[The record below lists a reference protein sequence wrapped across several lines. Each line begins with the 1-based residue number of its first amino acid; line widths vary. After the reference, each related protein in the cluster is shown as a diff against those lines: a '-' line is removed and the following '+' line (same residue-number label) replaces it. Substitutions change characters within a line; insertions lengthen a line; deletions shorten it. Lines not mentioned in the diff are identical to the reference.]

1 MFHLFRFLRLLG
13 RFALIVYFLVGIAL
27 LGLRYWLL
35 PNVDQWRGTIETQ
48 LSQALGA
55 QVTLGEIKAQWLGAN
70 PRLTLSSVSIRDPGR
85 GEILNLPYLRAVLS
99 WRSVA
104 DANLRFA
111 RLEVSGLDLTLR
123 RDAQNRLWVLGQ
135 AIDLDGGMDDTSF
148 DAGQSIVVPPALAW
162 LMSQPSIDFD
172 DVTLRWLDERR
183 NAPPL
188 ILHRANLQL
197 QRRGGEHRFSLAV
210 SPPASLATAIEVRG
224 ELRPGSRI
232 APDRPLARERL
243 KGRLYARVDGLV
255 PTAWRP
261 WLDAP
266 QTLTAG
272 RLSAQASL
280 GIAAGRLG
288 QVSLDASLQGL
299 ALQQEPAN
307 SLGVEAARL
316 HVEGPWDALAWAHDM
331 ATPNPPSSS
340 DAASGSAGAQALQFQ
355 LQMAGVKLKAQD
367 VFAQPLQF
375 DKVRFNG
382 WTDAADGGH
391 ARLGVD
397 EASLLNADLD
407 LTLKG
412 TWQSRAGTE
421 AGVADLTGQFRTLR
435 APAIVTYLPLLVD
448 ADARDWMRT
457 GLLAGRVQDATLRVQ
472 GELEHFPF
480 GDAPD
485 KGDFAV
491 DGKMADVVIDYVPPS
506 DGELGWPRLEAVQG
520 RLNMRRVALRLQA
533 DSANMV
539 AGPSVAPIVL
549 SGVQAVIP
557 NIERDAELTV
567 DGTTRAAAASYLSVM
582 RHSPLGALLDGVF
595 DEAQGN
601 GQWEVPLSLKVP
613 LMNSLDTTVTGEVR
627 FAGGSLQLMPEM
639 PAFTRLRGAVA
650 FTETGIAAQAGLG
663 ARFLGGNVAV
673 TGGLGGKQ
681 PGLRLTGRLQANAL
695 RDYVGLE
702 GMKRLRGET
711 PYSAWL
717 SRDAQGELA
726 ITLQSDLTGL
736 SLDFPKPLGKPAG
749 QALPL
754 TARWHAVAP
763 ADSAPAR
770 NGRAASAARPVTTNA
785 TDGGALQALDVT
797 LGSLASVHLLHQQGQ
812 SQGPYFHAGAMSVRQ
827 ALPQTPAQ
835 GLALDVQDAYV
846 DIGQWKTLIE
856 MFSLPLTSPAAPN
869 GQNAQDD
876 ATHRPLLPEPSAI
889 RVRGDRVLLHG
900 LDMQQA
906 ELDARRADAGNWR
919 LDIRSKQT
927 EGTLHWREADGRV
940 EGHVQAQ
947 FTRMAVGT
955 PAAERSKDGPA
966 KDGADAASA
975 ADADAS
981 AKAAEL
987 DIPAI
992 DLQVQAFTLYG
1003 HQLGKLSLTG
1013 LNQARGQLWKL
1024 ERLSLT
1030 GAGLQLQGAGQWHL
1044 SGEQRGL
1051 NLDATADISN
1061 MGAYLSQ
1068 LGINGIMTQGQ
1079 GRVEGSFFWHDLP
1092 WSLDVADIQGTIKVA
1107 LDKGRFSRLH
1117 SRVARL
1123 LELLSFQSLQRLARL
1138 DVNLNGAVRDGFP
1151 FDALRG
1157 DLILRQGMLDTQDY
1171 RVIGPVG
1178 TIVLGG
1184 RVDLR
1189 EQTQNLQAVVIPNLD
1204 VSGAAL
1210 AAGIAINP
1218 IVGVGAFLAQWLLQA
1233 PLAKAMTLE
1242 YQIGGTWDDPELQEV
1257 KPKEPATTP

>member
-1 MFHLFRFLRLLG
+1 
-13 RFALIVYFLVGIAL
+13 
-27 LGLRYWLL
+27 
-35 PNVDQWRGTIETQ
+35 
-48 LSQALGA
+48 
-55 QVTLGEIKAQWLGAN
+55 
-70 PRLTLSSVSIRDPGR
+70 
-85 GEILNLPYLRAVLS
+85 
-99 WRSVA
+99 
-104 DANLRFA
+104 
-111 RLEVSGLDLTLR
+111 
-123 RDAQNRLWVLGQ
+123 
-135 AIDLDGGMDDTSF
+135 
-148 DAGQSIVVPPALAW
+148 
-162 LMSQPSIDFD
+162 
-172 DVTLRWLDERR
+172 
-183 NAPPL
+183 
-188 ILHRANLQL
+188 
-197 QRRGGEHRFSLAV
+197 
-210 SPPASLATAIEVRG
+210 
-224 ELRPGSRI
+224 
-232 APDRPLARERL
+232 
-243 KGRLYARVDGLV
+243 
-255 PTAWRP
+255 
-261 WLDAP
+261 
-266 QTLTAG
+266 
-272 RLSAQASL
+272 
-280 GIAAGRLG
+280 
-288 QVSLDASLQGL
+288 
-299 ALQQEPAN
+299 
-307 SLGVEAARL
+307 
-316 HVEGPWDALAWAHDM
+316 
-331 ATPNPPSSS
+331 
-340 DAASGSAGAQALQFQ
+340 
-355 LQMAGVKLKAQD
+355 
-367 VFAQPLQF
+367 
-375 DKVRFNG
+375 
-382 WTDAADGGH
+382 
-391 ARLGVD
+391 
-397 EASLLNADLD
+397 
-407 LTLKG
+407 
-412 TWQSRAGTE
+412 
-421 AGVADLTGQFRTLR
+421 
-435 APAIVTYLPLLVD
+435 
-448 ADARDWMRT
+448 
-457 GLLAGRVQDATLRVQ
+457 
-472 GELEHFPF
+472 
-480 GDAPD
+480 
-485 KGDFAV
+485 
-491 DGKMADVVIDYVPPS
+491 MADVVIDYVPPS
-506 DGELGWPRLEAVQG
+506 DGELGWPRLEALQG
-520 RLNMRRVALRLQA
+520 RISMRRVALRLQA

-539 AGPSVAPIVL
+539 AGPSAAPIVL

-557 NIERDAELTV
+557 NIEREAELTV

-595 DEAQGN
+595 EEAQGN

-639 PAFTRLRGAVA
+639 PVFTRLRGAVA

-681 PGLRLTGRLQANAL
+681 PGLRLAGRLQANAL

-711 PYSAWL
+711 PYSVWL
-717 SRDAQGELA
+717 SRDAQGALT

-754 TARWHAVAP
+754 TARWHAAP
-763 ADSAPAR
+763 QADGASGR
-770 NGRAASAARPVTTNA
+770 NGRAAGAARPVA
-785 TDGGALQALDVT
+785 ADAAGGVLQALDVT
-797 LGSLASVHLLHQQGQ
+797 LGNLARAHLLHRQGQ
-812 SQGPYFHAGAMSVRQ
+812 SQGPYFHAGALSVRQ

-846 DIGQWKTLIE
+846 DIAQWKSLIE
-856 MFSLPLTSPAAPN
+856 RFSEPLASSAAPDAQH
-869 GQNAQDD
+869 GQD
-876 ATHRPLLPEPSAI
+876 AAPDRPLLPEPSAI

-919 LDIRSKQT
+919 LDIRSKET
-927 EGTLHWREADGRV
+927 EGTLNWREADGRI

-947 FTRMAVGT
+947 FARMAVGR
-955 PAAERSKDGPA
+955 PADERSDDSPA
-966 KDGADAASA
+966 RPGANATGAGSA
-975 ADADAS
+975 AGDDAD

-1013 LNQARGQLWKL
+1013 LNQSRGQLWKL
-1024 ERLSLT
+1024 ERLNLT
-1030 GAGLQLQGAGQWHL
+1030 GAGMHLQGAGTWHL

-1051 NLDATADISN
+1051 SLDATADISD
-1061 MGAYLSQ
+1061 MGAYLAQ

-1151 FDALRG
+1151 FDVLRG

-1189 EQTQNLQAVVIPNLD
+1189 EQTQNLRAVVIPNLD

-1257 KPKEPATTP
+1257 KSLAPATP